1 MHSLFSAAAKYH
13 SYARRFQYMKTHVA
27 NLILGTDNRLSG
39 LIALAFVLSVALGCT
54 CGKDLA
60 NLGTNSNGSAES
72 GNTAAQDKGDMPGD
86 ELLNALVKE
95 TTADFAYAIST
106 EDFSKMYEKASKDLQ
121 SQYSAEQMKDVFKT
135 EIKNK
140 KRLLPVLAKLVSLK
154 PTYSPDP
161 YIRTEGDTP
170 ILVVNGSY
178 DIEPK
183 PLEFEYEYVKRNG
196 RFKLLKLVL
205 K

>member
-1 MHSLFSAAAKYH
+1 
-13 SYARRFQYMKTHVA
+13 MKTHLL
-27 NLILGTDNRLSG
+27 NLIFGTDNRISG

-54 CGKDLA
+54 CGKNIDFA
-60 NLGTNSNGSAES
+60 NLGNNSNSSANS
-72 GNTAAQDKGDMPGD
+72 ANTSEDETAGDMPGD

-121 SQYSAEQMKDVFKT
+121 AQYSAEQMKDVFKT

-140 KRLLPVLAKLVSLK
+140 KRLLPMLAKLVSLK

-161 YIRTEGDTP
+161 YIRTESGTP
-170 ILVVNGSY
+170 ILVVHGSY

-183 PLEFEYEYVKRNG
+183 DLDFEYEYVKRNG
-196 RFKLLKLVL
+196 QFKLLKLVL

>member
-1 MHSLFSAAAKYH
+1 MHNCVSAAAKYH
-13 SYARRFQYMKTHVA
+13 TYARRFQYMKAHVA
-27 NLILGTDNRLSG
+27 NLIFGTDNRLSG
-39 LIALAFVLSVALGCT
+39 LIVLLFLMMIALGC
-54 CGKDLA
+54 G
-60 NLGTNSNGSAES
+60 NLGKNNNSS
-72 GNTAAQDKGDMPGD
+72 GNPADTVAEAPGDMPGD

-106 EDFSKMYEKASKDLQ
+106 EDFSKMREKASKDFQ

-140 KRLLPVLAKLVSLK
+140 KQLLPLLAKLVSMK
-154 PTYSPDP
+154 PTYSPAP
-161 YIRTEGDTP
+161 SIRTEGNIP
-170 ILVVNGSY
+170 ILVVQGSY
-178 DIEPK
+178 ATEPK
-183 PLEFEYEYVKRNG
+183 PLNFEYEYVKRDG

>member
-1 MHSLFSAAAKYH
+1 
-13 SYARRFQYMKTHVA
+13 MKAHVA
-27 NLILGTDNRLSG
+27 NLIFGSDNRMSG

-54 CGKDLA
+54 CGKDLDLA
-60 NLGTNSNGSAES
+60 NFGKNSNRSAES
-72 GNTAAQDKGDMPGD
+72 GNTVAEDKGDMPDD

-140 KRLLPVLAKLVSLK
+140 KRLLPVLAKLVSLT

-178 DIEPK
+178 DVEPK
-183 PLEFEYEYVKRNG
+183 PLGFEYEYVKRNG

>member
-1 MHSLFSAAAKYH
+1 
-13 SYARRFQYMKTHVA
+13 MKT
-27 NLILGTDNRLSG
+27 LISRILFGKDRISG
-39 LIALAFVLSVALGCT
+39 LIALAIVLSIALGCN
-54 CGKDLA
+54 CGKGIDLS
-60 NLGTNSNGSAES
+60 NLGANSTNGATA
-72 GNTAAQDKGDMPGD
+72 NTSDDSDTGDMPGD

-106 EDFSKMYEKASKDLQ
+106 EDFSKMYEKASSDLQ
-121 SQYSAEQMKDVFKT
+121 SQYSADQMKDVFKT

-140 KRLLPVLAKLVSLK
+140 RRLLPILAKLVSMK

-161 YIRTEGDTP
+161 YIRTEQGIP
-170 ILVVNGSY
+170 ILVVNGTY
-178 DIEPK
+178 ETK
-183 PLEFEYEYVKRNG
+183 PTPLNFEYEYVKRGG

>member
-1 MHSLFSAAAKYH
+1 
-13 SYARRFQYMKTHVA
+13 MKAHLS
-27 NLILGTDNRLSG
+27 NLIFGTDNLLSG
-39 LIALAFVLSVALGCT
+39 FIALAFVLSIALGCT
-54 CGKDLA
+54 CGKNLDLA
-60 NLGTNSNGSAES
+60 NLGKNTNTETNSTNTSADS
-72 GNTAAQDKGDMPGD
+72 DDDVATGDMPGD

-140 KRLLPVLAKLVSLK
+140 KRLLPILAKLVSMK

-161 YIRTEGDTP
+161 YIRTEANTP

-178 DIEPK
+178 DVK
-183 PLEFEYEYVKRNG
+183 PQALDFEYEYVKRNG
-196 RFKLLKLVL
+196 QFKLLKLVL

>member
-1 MHSLFSAAAKYH
+1 MKAHLSSLIF
-13 SYARRFQYMKTHVA
+13 
-27 NLILGTDNRLSG
+27 GTDNLLSV
-39 LIALAFVLSVALGCT
+39 LIALIFVLSVALGC
-54 CGKDLA
+54 G
-60 NLGTNSNGSAES
+60 NLGKNSNRSSNSSNTVAED
-72 GNTAAQDKGDMPGD
+72 TGDMPGD

-106 EDFSKMYEKASKDLQ
+106 EDFSKMHEKASKDFQ
-121 SQYSAEQMKDVFKT
+121 SQYSTEQMKDVFKT

-140 KRLLPVLAKLVSLK
+140 KQLLPLLAKLVSMK
-154 PTYSPDP
+154 PAYSPAP
-161 YIRTEGDTP
+161 YIRTEGNIP

-178 DIEPK
+178 ATEPK
-183 PLEFEYEYVKRNG
+183 PLNFEYEYVKRDG